1 MDISSFGYNIA
12 DIVIPNAI
20 TLNEKT
26 KVGTLEQFNQLLSL
40 ASASGVI
47 RVQCTIG
54 SVFMNGAML
63 ANPYQDMDGIEC
75 FAISMANADA
85 PYIVAA
91 QIVTE
96 DDGMYVTVS
105 ITTLT

>member
-1 MDISSFGYNIA
+1 MVVSSMGYNIA
-12 DIVIPNAI
+12 NIVIPNSL
-20 TLNEKT
+20 TVNTKT
-26 KVGTLEQFNQLLSL
+26 KVGTLEQFDQLLSL
-40 ASASGVI
+40 VSASGVL

-54 SVFMNGAML
+54 TVYMDGAML
-63 ANPYQDMDGIEC
+63 ANPYQDKDGIEC
-75 FAISMANADA
+75 FAISMANSAA

-105 ITTLT
+105 ITTLS

>member
-1 MDISSFGYNIA
+1 MIVSSYGYNIPN
-12 DIVIPNAI
+12 IVIPNALTVNTKI
-20 TLNEKT
+20 
-26 KVGTLEQFNQLLSL
+26 KVGTLEQFNQLLSMV
-40 ASASGVI
+40 SASGVL

-54 SVFMNGAML
+54 SVYMDGAML
-63 ANPYQDMDGIEC
+63 ANPYQDKDGIEC
-75 FAISMANADA
+75 FAISMANAVA

>member
-1 MDISSFGYNIA
+1 MVVFSMGYNIA
-12 DIVIPNAI
+12 NIVIPDAI
-20 TLNEKT
+20 TVNTKT
-26 KVGTLEQFNQLLSL
+26 KVGTLEQFDQLLSL
-40 ASASGVI
+40 VSASGVL

-54 SVFMNGAML
+54 SVYMDGAML
-63 ANPYQDMDGIEC
+63 ANPYQDKDGIEC
-75 FAISMANADA
+75 FAISMAGSAA

-105 ITTLT
+105 ITTLV